1 MMYTKFVVGLAV
13 VDFSMLKLGGG
24 MMMWINTQ
32 KSGDYGNC

>member
-24 MMMWINTQ
+24 MMWINTQ